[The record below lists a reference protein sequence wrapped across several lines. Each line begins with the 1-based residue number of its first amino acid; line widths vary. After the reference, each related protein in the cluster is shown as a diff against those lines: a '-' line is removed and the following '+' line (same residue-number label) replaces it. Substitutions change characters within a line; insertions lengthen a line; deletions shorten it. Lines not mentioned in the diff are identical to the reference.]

1 VKQDAERAV
10 SEARESDMSRNERDK
25 NAVARRL
32 WLEYFNKSLY
42 SAGLISR
49 EEYNKMAARIISGEK
64 THART

>member
-1 VKQDAERAV
+1 
-10 SEARESDMSRNERDK
+10 MPRNERDK

-42 SAGLISR
+42 SSGIISK